1 MRQHNLIPNYF
12 TLGRLKAQF
21 RNRHL
26 SWMMI
31 YDSDTRISNK
41 SRIQRFVI
49 MRDSKIGDYSYIGY
63 SSNLYRATI
72 GKFCSISK
80 HVSIGLTHHPTDF
93 LSTSPVFF
101 TEHNATGIR
110 WIEKDAYDDRPES
123 VTIGNDVWIAMNV
136 TIMGG
141 VTIGNGAIIGAHS
154 VVTKDVPPYA
164 IVGGIPAK
172 VIRYRFSAS
181 VIAKLQALKWWDL
194 PEEFLKKHVS
204 LFQKPVTD
212 ENIAAILQVVNSG
225 ALA

>member
-12 TLGRLKAQF
+12 TVGRLKAQF

-31 YDSDTRISNK
+31 YDSDTQISDK

-63 SSNLYRATI
+63 SSNLYRTTI

-80 HVSIGLTHHPTDF
+80 HVSIGLTHHPTNF

-101 TEHNATGIR
+101 TEYNATGVR
-110 WIEKDAYDDRPES
+110 WIEKDAYDDRPKP

-141 VTIGNGAIIGAHS
+141 VTVGDGAIIAAHS

-172 VIRYRFSAS
+172 VIKYRFSNS
-181 VIAKLQALKWWDL
+181 VIAKLQELKWWDMS
-194 PEEFLKKHVS
+194 EDFLKKYTA
-204 LFQKPVTD
+204 LFQNQVTD
-212 ENIAAILQVVNSG
+212 ENIDSILDALKSG
-225 ALA
+225 SLS